1 MHLRILSRVKLSSI
15 GDVVKIFLFLL
26 LLPNLGYAQ
35 QMLYAR
41 CGEPVCIRYDQ
52 VEGKIKQQEDGFA
65 GVSPTFIISKEAPR
79 RLTFLWG
86 PASWARDELQIRE
99 RLQYASVLDAT
110 AEKITAVR
118 VEPGGV
124 TQMYSLYPTKGLV
137 YFTQHRFIVGQ
148 VPTAS
153 TFYATCEFLK

>member
-1 MHLRILSRVKLSSI
+1 VSSNPSLKRAPI
-15 GDVVKIFLFLL
+15 VKIVAFLL
-26 LLPNLGYAQ
+26 LLPSFGYAQ

-41 CGEPVCIRYDQ
+41 CGEPVGTRYDQ
-52 VEGKIKQQEDGFA
+52 VDGRIQQQADGFA
-65 GVSPTFIISKEAPR
+65 GVSPTFIITKAAPD

-86 PASWARDELQIRE
+86 PAAWAREALQMRE
-99 RLQYASVLDAT
+99 RLQDAAIVDAT
-110 AEKITAVR
+110 PEKITAVR

-153 TFYATCEFLK
+153 TFYAKCEFTK